1 MRQYMFKHKFLLV
14 TTVLVR
20 CIGAAMQVYIAL
32 LIQQLIDYVV
42 GGDMNGFV
50 KAILFAAVYLGAKQ
64 TKYKSLITRLT
75 GALISF

>member
-50 KAILFAAVYLGAKQ
+50 KAILH
-64 TKYKSLITRLT
+64 
-75 GALISF
+75 